1 MDELPFV
8 ITVARTGGFAG
19 LRREWS
25 IEVAVPQDA
34 DRWRP
39 IVEACPWDDLDGDRD
54 VTADGFVYAVS
65 VADHAAVV
73 PERELDGPWRQLVDE
88 VRRSAEA

>member
-8 ITVARTGGFAG
+8 ITVARSGGFAG

-25 IEVAVPQDA
+25 IEVSVPQEA
-34 DRWRP
+34 ERWRP
-39 IVEACPWDDLDGDRD
+39 IVEACPWDATGDAD
-54 VTADGFVYAVS
+54 ATADGFVYALR
-65 VADHAAVV
+65 VADHAAIV

>member
-25 IEVAVPQDA
+25 IEVSAPQDA

-39 IVEACPWDDLDGDRD
+39 IVEACPWDAADPTAA
-54 VTADGFVYAVS
+54 TADGFVYDLR

-73 PERELDGPWRQLVDE
+73 AERELDGPWRQLVDE
-88 VRRSAEA
+88 VRRSAEG

>member
-19 LRREWS
+19 VRREWTV
-25 IEVAVPQDA
+25 EVSAPQDA
-34 DRWRP
+34 ERWRP
-39 IVEACPWDDLDGDRD
+39 IVEACPWDHTDDAT
-54 VTADGFVYAVS
+54 TAPDGFVYDLR

-73 PERELDGPWRQLVDE
+73 AERELDGPWRQLVDE
-88 VRRSAEA
+88 VRQAAES

>member
-19 LRREWS
+19 LRREWM
-25 IEVAVPQDA
+25 IEVSAPQDA
-34 DRWRP
+34 ERWRP
-39 IVEACPWDDLDGDRD
+39 IVEACPWDD
-54 VTADGFVYAVS
+54 VSTSTSADGFVYDLR

-73 PERELDGPWRQLVDE
+73 AERELDGPWRALVDA
-88 VRRSAEA
+88 VRSTAED

>member
-25 IEVAVPQDA
+25 IEVSAPQEA
-34 DRWRP
+34 DHWRP
-39 IVEACPWDDLDGDRD
+39 IVEACPWDAAADGDA
-54 VTADGFVYAVS
+54 TADGFVYAVS